1 MSRDYKGRSG
11 SSSGKKS
18 NPLLA
23 GIFAGYALGVM
34 SAIGVW
40 VYIDRAPSPLLSPED
55 RAAEEARNG
64 HAAES
69 VKTGSRP
76 SDQKQ
81 TGKTVETEKPRF
93 DFYKI
98 LPATEESGD
107 GQSSSRGQSVPHRE
121 PGQDAATGRYFLQ
134 AGSFQHAGEAD
145 NQKAKLA
152 IMGIEAIVESVDL
165 PGKGI
170 WHRLRIGPYR
180 TVSEINQARMA
191 LQQNGI
197 QTSLMKVQEER

>member
-11 SSSGKKS
+11 SSSGKKGS
-18 NPLLA
+18 PLLA

-40 VYIDRAPSPLLSPED
+40 MYIDRAPSPLLSPED
-55 RAAEEARNG
+55 RAAEAARNG
-64 HAAES
+64 HAVDTA
-69 VKTGSRP
+69 KNGSRP
-76 SDQKQ
+76 PDQKQ
-81 TGKTVETEKPRF
+81 AGKTAETEKPRF

-98 LPATEESGD
+98 LPATEESGG
-107 GQSSSRGQSVPHRE
+107 GQPPFRGQPVPHSE

-152 IMGIEAIVESVDL
+152 IMGVEAIVESVDL

-180 TVSEINQARMA
+180 TVSEINQARIA

-197 QTSLMKVQEER
+197 QTSLMKVQEEQ